1 MRGQID
7 RHWNQWQSEYL
18 KKVTLRKTV
27 LNWASYFMG
36 KLLPIGHV
44 QWVYSNVVVHERKRI
59 VYYKG
64 KR

>member
-7 RHWNQWQSEYL
+7 RHWNQISQ
-18 KKVTLRKTV
+18 KVTLRKTV

-44 QWVYSNVVVHERKRI
+44 QWVYSNGVVHERKRM

-64 KR
+64 NRLF